1 MEGILEIGAIY
12 LGLKSFLLMIQYLV
26 LVTQS
31 CLTLCDHMN
40 YSLPGFSVS
49 GISQARI
56 LSGLPFLPPGDLP
69 NPGIKPRSPALAGGF
84 FTTESPGKPF
94 LFTFLDTSDITY
106 KCQSESESPLS
117 HVQFFATR

>member
-69 NPGIKPRSPALAGGF
+69 NPGIKPRSLALQ
-84 FTTESPGKPF
+84 TVSLPSEPPGK
-94 LFTFLDTSDITY
+94 LFNI
-106 KCQSESESPLS
+106 
-117 HVQFFATR
+117 